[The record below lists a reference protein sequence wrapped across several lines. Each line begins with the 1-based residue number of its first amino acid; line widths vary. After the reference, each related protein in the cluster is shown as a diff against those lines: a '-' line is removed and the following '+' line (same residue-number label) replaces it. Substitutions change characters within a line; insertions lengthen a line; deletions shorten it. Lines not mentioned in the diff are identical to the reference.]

1 MTYKELQS
9 ALKSAK
15 AQGLTNVK
23 LNAKKDVL
31 QAEYDRLNAIEI
43 DEDYGEDEEEY
54 VDPETSRTNIDEPLV
69 KPEPTRRE
77 ILAKIIA
84 EAPESVINEMWAKF
98 MNEPAP
104 EPAPE
109 VTPEPAPEVTPEPAP
124 VTDEQVLETIKE
136 LDTELGTENYLE
148 IYHLRNSYP
157 QVKRLDMD
165 AILYRLQ
172 KSNRIDFSTLQEVSA
187 YTPEQIDAGIPQIIG
202 GQLFFLMVNN

>member
-15 AQGLTNVK
+15 AQGLTKIK
-23 LNAKKDVL
+23 LNSKKAAL
-31 QAEYDRLNAIEI
+31 QAEYNRLNAP
-43 DEDYGEDEEEY
+43 DFT
-54 VDPETSRTNIDEPLV
+54 PPQ
-69 KPEPTRRE
+69 PTRRE

-84 EAPESVINEMWAKF
+84 EAPESVINEMWTKF
-98 MNEPAP
+98 MNEPAPEVTP

-148 IYHLRNSYP
+148 IYHLRNAYP
-157 QVKRLDMD
+157 QVKRPDMD

-172 KSNRIDFSTLQEVSA
+172 KSDRIDFSTLQEVSA